1 MFASCFPKPAFVPP
15 TSRRSLPQ
23 MRDAAAG
30 RHQLAWMPVAE
41 KMPKPRRAVERK
53 QSRWRQLPRAAGAMP
68 MPDRIYNVLFLCTGN
83 SARSILAEA
92 ILNKIGVGKFKAY
105 SAGSMPKGQVNPNTL
120 RLLQRLGYDAT
131 GYWSKSW
138 AVFARPAAPEMD
150 FVFTVC
156 DDAAGETCP
165 VWPGRPMTAHWGI
178 SDPAAATGTDAEI
191 AAAYSDAYRMLQRR
205 IEAFAALPI
214 SALDFMTLQAKLRDI
229 GAMACASAKADA

>member
-1 MFASCFPKPAFVPP
+1 
-15 TSRRSLPQ
+15 
-23 MRDAAAG
+23 
-30 RHQLAWMPVAE
+30 
-41 KMPKPRRAVERK
+41 
-53 QSRWRQLPRAAGAMP
+53 